1 MEPADLIAAM
11 LAGMQRAEDFRAQA
25 LTYSTAH
32 SEQMEVNHAKATDAE
47 RVLSLFSF
55 TPEHLKLLGRAGIEK
70 LGEIVC
76 HAWALN
82 GGNDETLIRWFRE
95 PMTILDGQTPATLV
109 RSGRIQVLLLVLR
122 QQLEW
127 ELPRSG

>member
-1 MEPADLIAAM
+1 MESADLVAAM

-25 LTYSTAH
+25 STYSTAH
-32 SEQMEVNHAKATDAE
+32 SEQMEVNRAKAADAE

-82 GGNDETLIRWFRE
+82 GADDETLIRWFRE
-95 PMTILDGQTPATLV
+95 PMTILDGQTPAAMV